1 LAQAILA
8 QAIMPLA
15 TSPTPAMDG
24 RDQVR
29 CSLLAAAIRAALAA
43 PPRQATSLAC
53 ALLRTALAEARDGYV
68 EDPHLQDAAARSPVL
83 QTAMAVH
90 SLIAEKTGV
99 PHHSLKDAIRS
110 VSARL
115 GPGTKKTL
123 VTKLGQEL
131 DDTAVESVET
141 ETGTGKQHRGSETD
155 QEQRD
160 SDDFVEEEQP
170 VSSDPVNI
178 GYSNS
183 GHSVIEPGRSIEA
196 ATPMLTGTVKKF
208 FAKKGFGFITPD
220 GGGEDIFIH
229 QNNYRSDRDHG
240 ANLVEGDKVTYG
252 AQFDDQRK
260 RYSAVQCSRMSLSTA
275 KNDLRT
281 GASSS
286 QPAPVDAQMLD
297 SILERMSAAEIA
309 ADCARAGLLTSGS
322 RKELVAAI
330 VKRFYEVMAAV

>member
-1 LAQAILA
+1 
-8 QAIMPLA
+8 
-15 TSPTPAMDG
+15 
-24 RDQVR
+24 
-29 CSLLAAAIRAALAA
+29 
-43 PPRQATSLAC
+43 
-53 ALLRTALAEARDGYV
+53 
-68 EDPHLQDAAARSPVL
+68 
-83 QTAMAVH
+83 MAVH

-110 VSARL
+110 VSGRL

-123 VTKLGQEL
+123 DSLNKANGVFKHTVRAVDKRLLTKLGQEL

-141 ETGTGKQHRGSETD
+141 QTGTGKQHRGSETD

-229 QNNYRSDRDHG
+229 QNNYRSDRDEG

-330 VKRFYEVMAAV
+330 VKRFHEIMAAV